1 MAAIMRLW
9 CYCGPRG
16 TAAAS
21 RTRPVPFR
29 HGSPTSTPSAPTVP
43 AMTKAR
49 RSPWL
54 DDRAALLVKLLAD
67 RHGLTLSE
75 DVARQ
80 DISADV
86 DHVARLMRI
95 GRQAAKVYLTDDT
108 ISTMA
113 DRIAAA
119 VAEHQGATTVADA
132 GRESIAD
139 AGPNGVVDLDT
150 ERRRRR

>member
-1 MAAIMRLW
+1 
-9 CYCGPRG
+9 
-16 TAAAS
+16 
-21 RTRPVPFR
+21 
-29 HGSPTSTPSAPTVP
+29 
-43 AMTKAR
+43 MTKAR

-67 RHGLTLSE
+67 RHGLTVSE

-80 DISADV
+80 DISDDV

-95 GRQAAKVYLTDDT
+95 GRQAAKAYLTDDT
-108 ISTMA
+108 ISSMA

-119 VAEHQGATTVADA
+119 VAEHPGASTGANA
-132 GRESIAD
+132 GRAD
-139 AGPNGVVDLDT
+139 VGRKGVVDLDA

>member
-1 MAAIMRLW
+1 
-9 CYCGPRG
+9 
-16 TAAAS
+16 
-21 RTRPVPFR
+21 
-29 HGSPTSTPSAPTVP
+29 
-43 AMTKAR
+43 MTKAR

-80 DISADV
+80 DISDDV

-95 GRQAAKVYLTDDT
+95 GRQAAKVYLTDET
-108 ISTMA
+108 ISSKA

-119 VAEHQGATTVADA
+119 VAEHQGVTTAGA
-132 GRESIAD
+132 GRESPAD
-139 AGPNGVVDLDT
+139 VCGKGVVDLDT

>member
-1 MAAIMRLW
+1 
-9 CYCGPRG
+9 
-16 TAAAS
+16 
-21 RTRPVPFR
+21 
-29 HGSPTSTPSAPTVP
+29 
-43 AMTKAR
+43 MTKVR

-54 DDRAALLVKLLAD
+54 DDRAALLVPLLAD
-67 RHGLTLSE
+67 RHGLTVSH

-80 DISADV
+80 DISDDL

-95 GRQAAKVYLTDDT
+95 GRQAAKVYVTDDA

-119 VAEHQGATTVADA
+119 VADHQTALAND
-132 GRESIAD
+132 
-139 AGPNGVVDLDT
+139 PGVVDLDT

>member
-1 MAAIMRLW
+1 
-9 CYCGPRG
+9 
-16 TAAAS
+16 
-21 RTRPVPFR
+21 
-29 HGSPTSTPSAPTVP
+29 
-43 AMTKAR
+43 MTKSR

-54 DDRAALLVKLLAD
+54 DDRAAQLVKLLAD

-80 DISADV
+80 DICDDV

-95 GRQAAKVYLTDDT
+95 GRQAAKVYLTDET
-108 ISTMA
+108 ISSKA

-119 VAEHQGATTVADA
+119 VAEHQGATTATAA
-132 GRESIAD
+132 GRESPAD
-139 AGPNGVVDLDT
+139 VGGKGVVDLDT

>member
-1 MAAIMRLW
+1 VALTLPTW
-9 CYCGPRG
+9 NGG
-16 TAAAS
+16 GE
-21 RTRPVPFR
+21 PVPFR
-29 HGSPTSTPSAPTVP
+29 HGSPTSTPSATTVP

-67 RHGLTLSE
+67 RHGLTVSE

-119 VAEHQGATTVADA
+119 VAEHQGATTVS

-139 AGPNGVVDLDT
+139 VSPKGVVDLDT

>member
-1 MAAIMRLW
+1 MI
-9 CYCGPRG
+9 
-16 TAAAS
+16 
-21 RTRPVPFR
+21 
-29 HGSPTSTPSAPTVP
+29 
-43 AMTKAR
+43 KAR

-67 RHGLTLSE
+67 RHGLTVSE

-80 DISADV
+80 DISDDV

-108 ISTMA
+108 ISSMA

-119 VAEHQGATTVADA
+119 VAEHQGASTVADA

-139 AGPNGVVDLDT
+139 VDRKGVVDLDT

>member
-1 MAAIMRLW
+1 
-9 CYCGPRG
+9 
-16 TAAAS
+16 
-21 RTRPVPFR
+21 
-29 HGSPTSTPSAPTVP
+29 
-43 AMTKAR
+43 MTKVR

-54 DDRAALLVKLLAD
+54 DDRAALLVTLLAD
-67 RHGLTLSE
+67 RHGLTVSE

-80 DISADV
+80 DISDDV

-119 VAEHQGATTVADA
+119 VAEHQGASTVADA
-132 GRESIAD
+132 SRESIAD
-139 AGPNGVVDLDT
+139 VGGKGVVDLDI

>member
-1 MAAIMRLW
+1 M
-9 CYCGPRG
+9 
-16 TAAAS
+16 S
-21 RTRPVPFR
+21 
-29 HGSPTSTPSAPTVP
+29 
-43 AMTKAR
+43 KAR

-67 RHGLTLSE
+67 RHGLTVSE

-80 DISADV
+80 DISDDV

-95 GRQAAKVYLTDDT
+95 GRQAAKVYLTDDAIIT
-108 ISTMA
+108 TP

-119 VAEHQGATTVADA
+119 VAEHQGASIVAAA
-132 GRESIAD
+132 GREGIAD
-139 AGPNGVVDLDT
+139 VGRPGLVDLDT